1 MIKLKNKNL
10 IILGGSGFIGMNIVK
25 YYSDRNI
32 KVATYNKSKPKIK
45 SRYIKWIKIDL
56 LKENEIKIT

>member
-32 KVATYNKSKPKIK
+32 KVFATYNKSKPKIK
-45 SRYIKWIKIDL
+45 SI
-56 LKENEIKIT
+56 